1 MRLDDREKEIRR
13 ELKKEVEIP
22 EAVKNK
28 TQEAYYMIKNN
39 EVHQE
44 KKEKNPYG
52 CP

>member
-28 TQEAYYMIKNN
+28 TQEAY
-39 EVHQE
+39 
-44 KKEKNPYG
+44 
-52 CP
+52 